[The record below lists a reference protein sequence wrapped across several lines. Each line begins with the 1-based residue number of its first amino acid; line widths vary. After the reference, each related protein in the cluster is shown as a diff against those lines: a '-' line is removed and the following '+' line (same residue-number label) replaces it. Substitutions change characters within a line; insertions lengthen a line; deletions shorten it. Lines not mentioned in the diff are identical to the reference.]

1 MQQLCV
7 RHWQTVSL
15 RRQLMHRVY
24 PTVGTDLAVATIEVL
39 VASVVTLV
47 TIVTIVTVLTDVTR
61 RRRQVALL

>member
-24 PTVGTDLAVATIEVL
+24 PAVVTDLAVATIEVQ
-39 VASVVTLV
+39 VAAVVTV
-47 TIVTIVTVLTDVTR
+47 VTV
-61 RRRQVALL
+61 